1 MDLQAYIDLGSSDEQ
16 WFCDKNCG
24 WPFNFTDSFFESSF
38 STGQNVSLSSDVSAE
53 SSPHS
58 ANGFSKCLLLNTRSI
73 RNKIND
79 LNALLLMDSFDIVA
93 LTETW
98 LDNEFDDRDLH
109 LEGYSILRRDRRGR
123 RGGGVLLA
131 TKSHLPCVRRYDLEG
146 FIDEIP
152 PWYSPDKP
160 KPVYE
165 SENVK
170 AYWDVPIYADQQEVR
185 CNRVDARIVNHM
197 CKRVVTLEMSCP
209 WVNNRTRKDEEKT
222 LKYGPLRWELRQQFP
237 GYEVKQYN
245 IIMDALGGWSRE
257 LDVMMRKLV
266 GGRSTD
272 VLRKMQRAVLS
283 GTLNIAR
290 TFKVVV

>member
-1 MDLQAYIDLGSSDEQ
+1 MSCPWVSNRDKKTSEKTMKYAPLRWELKQRYPGYEINQCNIILDVLGVWSKNLDVTLQKLVGSKAKDVLKKMQKLCLSGTADIARA
-16 WFCDKNCG
+16 FKVDAVR
-24 WPFNFTDSFFESSF
+24 WPRASI
-38 STGQNVSLSSDVSAE
+38 SLDTTQKVLFYE
-53 SSPHS
+53 
-58 ANGFSKCLLLNTRSI
+58 LL
-73 RNKIND
+73 
-79 LNALLLMDSFDIVA
+79 
-93 LTETW
+93 
-98 LDNEFDDRDLH
+98 
-109 LEGYSILRRDRRGR
+109 
-123 RGGGVLLA
+123 
-131 TKSHLPCVRRYDLEG
+131 YDEG

-209 WVNNRTRKDEEKT
+209 WVNNRTRKDEEKI

-237 GYEVKQYN
+237 GHEVKQYN

-257 LDVMMRKLV
+257 LDVMTRELV

-272 VLRKMQRAVLS
+272 VLRKMQRVVLS
-283 GTLNIAR
+283 GTLNNAR
-290 TFKVVV
+290 TFKVAV